1 MENKKWYAVMTNR
14 DDNDWGIGS
23 YDRDEAERMVA
34 NRADEYPDGH
44 IAVIDE
50 GNGTPKSKVCVEEI
64 YPDDFDRLNY
74 CAYKIISAK
83 DWGFLDE
90 EFAYLAHFA
99 DMDSEWESSDGDNV
113 EDIIREIGKK
123 LGFQLI

>member
-1 MENKKWYAVMTNR
+1 MTNR
-14 DDNDWGIGS
+14 DDTDWGFGF
-23 YDRDEAERMVA
+23 YDRDEAERVIA
-34 NRADEYPDGH
+34 NRADVYPDSY

-50 GNGTPKSKVCVEEI
+50 GNGETDCDPVCVEEI
-64 YPDDFDRLNY
+64 YPDDFDRINY

-99 DMDSEWESSDGDNV
+99 DMDSEWASSDGDNV